1 MMDKKQISLRN
12 RLFFQSTA
20 ASFPKEAS
28 LVRKL
33 LEYEKDAYMT
43 AEIAMD
49 LSSYMV
55 HYISG
60 YTSECEAAAH
70 KEAEKFLVLLRKWG
84 ETELLKT
91 AEEEIKSLK
100 TSSLIKLTELGDT
113 KELAVRWGN
122 DNGLG
127 IMKAMRRGAMFVTT
141 NPPIVNMARKEKADV
156 YDKIRN
162 RICAD
167 YKDEPVENRISRLT
181 MEVVLNNCRAL
192 YAVFERSGHRAGYVH
207 YQVNPCS
214 YRDSKAM
221 TQEILF
227 AYSHIQ
233 KKLGGRP
240 NVLFKIPGTKAA
252 LETAEEVSRL
262 GIGVTITVNFSAA
275 QSYAFAKRIQEG
287 CAERSFVV
295 MMAGRLDGPVEEEL
309 EKAGVSD
316 AAVTARGASRA
327 VTYQIYHNVLLK
339 NRLDKTNILV
349 ASLRG
354 AWNFEASLTKD
365 RESEIVISSFP
376 DKWAD
381 YDAQEQCYQPMVQE
395 KPPEE
400 LISRL
405 KKSETFKKA
414 YELEG
419 MSEEEF
425 DTYGPVTATLK
436 SFIQTY
442 EELKEYMS
450 A

>member
-20 ASFPKEAS
+20 ASFPREAA
-28 LVRKL
+28 LVRQL
-33 LEYEKDAYMT
+33 LECEKDAYMA

-55 HYISG
+55 RYISG
-60 YTSECEAAAH
+60 YTNECEAAAH
-70 KEAEKFLVLLRKWG
+70 KEAEALLALLQEWG
-84 ETELLKT
+84 ETELLK
-91 AEEEIKSLK
+91 AAKEEIESLK
-100 TSSLIKLTELGDT
+100 KSSLIKLTELGDN

-141 NPPIVNMARKEKADV
+141 NPPIVNMARKEKADI
-156 YDKIRN
+156 YDKIRD
-162 RICAD
+162 RICED
-167 YKDEPVENRISRLT
+167 YKDEPVENRVSRLT

-192 YAVFERSGHRAGYVH
+192 YSVFERSGHKAGYVH
-207 YQVNPCS
+207 YQVNPCN

-221 TQEILF
+221 TEEILF
-227 AYSHIQ
+227 AYSHMQ
-233 KKLGGRP
+233 KELGGRP
-240 NVLFKIPGTKAA
+240 NVLFKVPGTKAA
-252 LETAEEVSRL
+252 LKTVEEVSML

-275 QSYAFAKRIQEG
+275 QSYAFAKRIQKG

-295 MMAGRLDGPVEEEL
+295 MMAGRLDGPVEEDL
-309 EKAGVSD
+309 KKAGVPN

-339 NRLDKTNILV
+339 NGLSRSNILV

-354 AWNFEASLTKD
+354 PWNFEASLTKD

-376 DKWAD
+376 DKWED
-381 YDAQEQCYQPMVQE
+381 YDSHEQCYRPMVQE

-400 LISRL
+400 LISQL

-414 YELEG
+414 YELDG

-425 DTYGPVTATLK
+425 DTYGPVTVTLN

-442 EELKEYMS
+442 EELKEYMGG
-450 A
+450 